1 MALKAKPLL
10 VLLFLIAALFF
21 YAIGNKRMIIS
32 DEDFSK
38 HYAMVFLSWSTYQNF
53 QC

>member
-21 YAIGNKRMIIS
+21 YAIGNFTGILFLVVLGGFFELLFWAKLFKR
-32 DEDFSK
+32 K
-38 HYAMVFLSWSTYQNF
+38 R
-53 QC
+53 